1 MNYKNL
7 RVVVSSIMGCL
18 KHLGNEAFTTVHTTL
33 LRTINTDSRQQQILE
48 EPWSNIMEECV
59 CAMVV
64 LVAAGCDD

>member
-1 MNYKNL
+1 MT
-7 RVVVSSIMGCL
+7 
-18 KHLGNEAFTTVHTTL
+18 AFTTVHTTL